1 MTVIDDIKAK
11 LDIVDVVSGYIQ
23 LQKAGR
29 NFKAPCPFHTEKTPS
44 FIVNPERQSWHCFGA
59 CATGGDIF
67 SFVMRQEKTDF
78 GQTLRLLA
86 KRAGVELTPRGQPG
100 KSDALYRVNE
110 AAAAYY
116 QKVLESSSGAAARRY
131 LDERGVNGEMRSVFK
146 LGLSPDSR
154 DALKT
159 YLTDQG
165 FEMDVAVQSGLVIR
179 ADDGHT
185 REFFWGRLM
194 FPICDRQGRVAGF
207 GGRTLSGGEPKYI
220 NTAGTPV
227 FDKRGTL
234 YALHLAAD
242 SIRSRDT
249 GVIVEGYMDAIAAHQ
264 HGFTNVV
271 ASMGTALTE
280 AQVAQLKSLA
290 GSFVLALDPDAAGQ
304 EATFRSLEASWHAI
318 GRQDAAMTHRRVGA
332 LHRRD
337 PVKLRIAALPPGQD
351 PDVVVRRDPKEWER
365 RIAEAVPL
373 MDYLIPTVAARYDLA
388 TDDGKAQAVAVLAPL
403 VTAPENPF
411 EQGRYRDKLASVLH
425 VSPEA
430 LTPILKQFQPS
441 VQGRRERA
449 GRRAGRETPATVL
462 GIGSKAS
469 VEEYAIALML
479 HRPELKERALTFS
492 PEFFHQSEDREVF
505 TMWLACPTI
514 DALKQSLDTSLQG
527 HVDHLVGIE
536 LEPADRRESEAAL
549 EQCLWRLEVRHLQEL
564 QEGLLADS
572 AGDALS
578 RELEAA
584 ITPVNA
590 RLKELFGQRV

>member
-1 MTVIDDIKAK
+1 MSVIDDIKAK
-11 LDIVDVVSGYIQ
+11 LDIVDVVSGYVQ

-29 NFKAPCPFHTEKTPS
+29 NYKAPCPFHTEKTPS
-44 FIVNPERQSWHCFGA
+44 FIVNPERQSWRCFGA

-78 GQTLRLLA
+78 GETLRLLA
-86 KRAGVELTPRGQPG
+86 KRAGVTLTPKGQPG
-100 KSDALYRVNE
+100 RSDALYRVNE

-131 LDERGVNGEMRSVFK
+131 LDDRSVNGEMRSVFK

-159 YLTDQG
+159 YLADQG
-165 FEMDVAVQSGLVIR
+165 FELDVAVQAGLVIR
-179 ADDGHT
+179 ADDGYT
-185 REFFWGRLM
+185 RDFFWGRLM
-194 FPICDRQGRVAGF
+194 FPIFDRQGRIAGF
-207 GGRTLSGGEPKYI
+207 GGRTLTGGEPKYI
-220 NTAGTPV
+220 NTASTPV

-280 AQVAQLKSLA
+280 SQVSQLKSLA
-290 GSFVLALDPDAAGQ
+290 KNFVLALDPDAAGQ

-332 LHRRD
+332 LHQRD
-337 PVKLRIAALPPGQD
+337 AVKLRIAALPPGQD

-365 RIAEAVPL
+365 RIAEALPL
-373 MDYLIPTVAARYDLA
+373 MDYLIPTVAARYNLA
-388 TDDGKAQAVAVLAPL
+388 TDEGKAQAVEVLAPL
-403 VTAPENPF
+403 ITAPENPF
-411 EQGRYRDKLASVLH
+411 EQGRYRDKLASVLG
-425 VSPEA
+425 VSAEA
-430 LTPILKQFQPS
+430 LTPILRQFQPS
-441 VQGRRERA
+441 AQARRDRTV
-449 GRRAGRETPATVL
+449 RRAERGSPAAGL
-462 GIGSKAS
+462 AAERKAS
-469 VEEYAIALML
+469 VEEYAIAILL
-479 HRPELKERALTFS
+479 HRPELKERAHTFL
-492 PEFFHQSEDREVF
+492 PEFFHQSEHREVF
-505 TMWLACPTI
+505 TAWLACPTI
-514 DALKQSLDTSLQG
+514 DALKQSLDASLQG

-536 LEPADRRESEAAL
+536 MESSDRGESEAAL
-549 EQCLWRLEVRHLQEL
+549 EQCLWRLEVRHWQEL

-590 RLKELFGQRV
+590 RLKELFAQRA